1 MQFQLQGFKVT
12 RPVARLCDPK
22 RKFYEAFFLVYVGKQ
37 KIPKRFKKGIN
48 DKKTPAQRREWA
60 EIAAG
65 KLWEALQ
72 MGWNPL
78 EVPYPIFEDEVAKV
92 KALTFN
98 EAIDLCLAEK
108 EKTLKVSYL
117 YKSIARRIKKVAIKS
132 GYAYRKIT
140 DMQRRDIRMLISDAK
155 DEYDW
160 TPKARNQCLAI
171 IKSLLS
177 VLIDK
182 DILQVNPAHKI
193 KPEKQADRTKYK
205 RISQTDRERIFTHLS
220 RVAPHYL
227 EFICFV
233 YDTGIRP
240 KELHL
245 IKISDV
251 NLSRREI
258 KVRAEVSKTN
268 KERLI
273 PITDDM
279 LSTLIGRQINTVS
292 PDWYLFSKNK
302 FLPGP
307 KPYWPT
313 AGRNW
318 WNRYVQK
325 GLGIDAKLYGL
336 KHTGLDE
343 KILAGID
350 IRALKELAGHSS
362 EQMTESYIEELH
374 EIHKRKIIAK
384 APSFSAKVIAMK
396 KAE

>member
-12 RPVARLCDPK
+12 KPVARLCNPTK
-22 RKFYEAFFLVYVGKQ
+22 KFYEVFFLVYVGKQ

-48 DKKTPAQRREWA
+48 DQRTPALRKAYA
-60 EIAAG
+60 EADAY

-72 MGWNPL
+72 AGWNPL

-108 EKTLKVSYL
+108 VKTLKVSYL
-117 YKSIARRIKKVAIKS
+117 YKSIVKRIKKVAIKS
-132 GYAYRKIT
+132 GFAYRKIT
-140 DMQRRDIRMLISDAK
+140 DMQRRDVRMLIAEAK

-160 TPKARNQCLAI
+160 NPKTRNQCLAI

-182 DILQVNPAHKI
+182 DILQINPAHKI

-205 RISQTDRERIFTHLS
+205 RISQVDRDRIFTHLFK
-220 RVAPHYL
+220 VAPHYL
-227 EFICFV
+227 EFICYI

-245 IKISDV
+245 IKISDI

-258 KVRAEVSKTN
+258 KVRADVSKTN
-268 KERLI
+268 KERFI

-279 LSTLIGRQINTVS
+279 LAILVNRDINTLS
-292 PDWYLFSKNK
+292 PDWYIFSKNK
-302 FLPGP
+302 FAPGP

-318 WNRYVQK
+318 WKRYVQK

-336 KHTGLDE
+336 KHTGLDD
-343 KILAGID
+343 KIIAGID

-374 EIHKRKIIAK
+374 EIHKRKIIDK
-384 APSFSAKVIAMK
+384 APSFSAKVIPMK
-396 KAE
+396 KAK